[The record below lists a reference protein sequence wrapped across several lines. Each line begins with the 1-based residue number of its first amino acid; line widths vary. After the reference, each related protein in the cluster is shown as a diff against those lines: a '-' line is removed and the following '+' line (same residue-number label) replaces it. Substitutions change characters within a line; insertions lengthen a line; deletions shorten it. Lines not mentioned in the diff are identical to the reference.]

1 MLICHVAQMGLCK
14 SKPVRPTVRP
24 TITIPLRPVVIRPRL
39 PLHDEENNILSAPD
53 CYFVHYH
60 HLRIKQFKLLVQGL
74 DDCHRIEGEWYKM
87 SISLVYI
94 VCSDAVPILQR
105 WWRKTRPMKRHLNHL
120 AILHT
125 TMLSTDMVE
134 LIARYL

>member
-1 MLICHVAQMGLCK
+1 MLIRHVAQMGLCK

-24 TITIPLRPVVIRPRL
+24 VTIPLSPAVTRPRL
-39 PLHDEENNILSAPD
+39 PVHDKGTDILWARI
-53 CYFVHYH
+53 CYFVHCEH
-60 HLRIKQFKLLVQGL
+60 PRIEQFKLLVPGL
-74 DDCHRIEGEWYKM
+74 DNCHKVKGEWYTM

-105 WWRKTRPMKRHLNHL
+105 WWRKTGSRRPRLHKL